1 MSPMKFCERFLLR
14 KSTEIVKLIA
24 YLEAYMKGNS
34 DLTTEDLRK
43 KFKNNFDLCNFSINL
58 ARNVI
63 LEGQQVTLQEALHLV
78 DDRAGDVREPNAFS
92 V

>member
-1 MSPMKFCERFLLR
+1 
-14 KSTEIVKLIA
+14 
-24 YLEAYMKGNS
+24 MKGS
-34 DLTTEDLRK
+34 TDLTTEILRK

-63 LEGQQVTLQEALHLV
+63 LEGQQVTLQEALQLV

>member
-1 MSPMKFCERFLLR
+1 LEGIMSDKG
-14 KSTEIVKLIA
+14 KAIV
-24 YLEAYMKGNS
+24 
-34 DLTTEDLRK
+34 DLTTEVLRK

-63 LEGQQVTLQEALHLV
+63 LSGQQITLQEALVLV
-78 DDRAGDVREPNAFS
+78 DSRAEDVREPNAFS